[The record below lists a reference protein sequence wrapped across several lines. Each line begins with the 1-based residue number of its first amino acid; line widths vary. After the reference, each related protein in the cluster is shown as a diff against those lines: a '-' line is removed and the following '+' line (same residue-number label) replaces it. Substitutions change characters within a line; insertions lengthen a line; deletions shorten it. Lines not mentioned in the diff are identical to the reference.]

1 MRIVDSGMV
10 GHRKQETPPKEQG
23 FLGISVCLIYQ
34 SCMEAAKQ
42 SSQGLTEEADLEGQR
57 LVVVGIRAGRGY
69 SIKGN
74 KISLA
79 VIFSQLC
86 YHSTGLSVVL
96 GHGLSPSPLEFI
108 LLRYYFCFNPRLHI

>member
-1 MRIVDSGMV
+1 MV
-10 GHRKQETPPKEQG
+10 GRGEQETPPKEQG

-42 SSQGLTEEADLEGQR
+42 NSQGVTEEADLEGLR
-57 LVVVGIRAGRGY
+57 LVVVGIRADRGY

-79 VIFSQLC
+79 VIFSQL
-86 YHSTGLSVVL
+86 
-96 GHGLSPSPLEFI
+96 
-108 LLRYYFCFNPRLHI
+108 R